1 MTTSGVPTCLAIHD
15 LSCVGRSSLTAIIP
29 VLAVLGVQAIPLPTA
44 LYSNHL
50 GFARYHVTALTDQY
64 DIMDA
69 WAANGVHID
78 AVYSGFLASPAQ
90 VALVR
95 AAISRYGKAA
105 RYVVVDPVMADDG
118 RLYTAYRQDMVT
130 AMRGLL
136 TAADVVLPNWT
147 EACLLAD
154 IPYCE
159 RPSPRLVE
167 EVAQALG
174 GDRRLLLMT
183 SVPVDAHTHANVL
196 YDAKTGDYRHITY
209 RYWDIR
215 TSGTG
220 DLLAATV
227 TGMLLG
233 GAPPDRALT
242 VATEFV
248 TAAVAALATQGLDPR
263 YGVPF
268 ESELAR
274 LRKEL

>member
-1 MTTSGVPTCLAIHD
+1 
-15 LSCVGRSSLTAIIP
+15 LTAIIP

-69 WAANGVHID
+69 WAANGVEIN

-105 RYVVVDPVMADDG
+105 RYVVVDPVMADHG
-118 RLYTAYRQDMVT
+118 RLYSAYRQDMVT
-130 AMRGLL
+130 AMRGLVEV
-136 TAADVVLPNWT
+136 ADVVLPNWT

-159 RPSPRLVE
+159 RPSSQLAE
-167 EVAQALG
+167 EVAHTLG

-183 SVPVDAHTHANVL
+183 SVPVDESTHANVL
-196 YDAKTGDYRHITY
+196 YDAKTGDYRHVTY
-209 RYWDIR
+209 PYLPVR

-220 DLLAATV
+220 DLLAAAV
-227 TGMLLG
+227 TGMLLQG
-233 GAPPDRALT
+233 FAAERALT

-248 TAAVAALATQGLDPR
+248 TAAVSALAAQGLDPR

-268 ESELAR
+268 EAELAH
-274 LRKEL
+274 LRKELL